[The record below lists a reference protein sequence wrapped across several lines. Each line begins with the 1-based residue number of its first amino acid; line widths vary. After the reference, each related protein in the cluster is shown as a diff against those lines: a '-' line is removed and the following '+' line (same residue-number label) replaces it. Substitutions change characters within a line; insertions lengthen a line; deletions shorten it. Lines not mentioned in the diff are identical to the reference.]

1 MFIREERDSAVRFDG
16 NTRVFFRQRDGGIRK
31 QQRFLLCFAQVLEL
45 VFQSGC
51 SRAVSTA
58 PSGFHAHGAVHGG
71 VFCAAGQLTAMLGKA
86 AGGIGC
92 DACIER
98 VVFTAQ

>member
-1 MFIREERDSAVRFDG
+1 MPSDSMGTRVYSSGSGTAESASSRDS
-16 NTRVFFRQRDGGIRK
+16 FFALLRCLSLYSSRDAAARS
-31 QQRFLLCFAQVLEL
+31 A
-45 VFQSGC
+45 
-51 SRAVSTA
+51 
-58 PSGFHAHGAVHGG
+58 SGFHAHGAVHGG